1 MLPPRSPSPDA
12 PQEPAKTTE
21 TGRPKRHAKVP
32 KQPGNV
38 YGDKHP
44 TQIEKEIRK
53 KRDWSKIVGEKPR
66 SRGNKEPEPVPGP
79 SSPPPE
85 RSPSPEGASSGSED
99 NDEVEKS
106 LEPSSDDNDEDA
118 ALARLCREGGVK
130 FQAFL
135 ISKAVSPTPM
145 EKSPREWKY
154 RDIANL
160 LKAELEEWRT
170 ACNQELEALRRRQV
184 YDLVE
189 CPRGRKVIKNRWVF
203 DIKTDG

>member
-1 MLPPRSPSPDA
+1 M
-12 PQEPAKTTE
+12 
-21 TGRPKRHAKVP
+21 H
-32 KQPGNV
+32 
-38 YGDKHP
+38 GDKHP

-53 KRDWSKIVGEKPR
+53 KRDWSKIVGEKLQ

-85 RSPSPEGASSGSED
+85 RSPSPEGTSSGSED
-99 NDEVEKS
+99 DDEVEKL
-106 LEPSSDDNDEDA
+106 LEPSSNDESEDA
-118 ALARLCREGGVK
+118 TLARLCGEGGVK
-130 FQAFL
+130 FQPFL

-160 LKAELEEWRT
+160 PKAELKEWRT
-170 ACNQELEALRRRQV
+170 ACNQELEALHRHQL

-189 CPRGRKVIKNRWVF
+189 CP
-203 DIKTDG
+203 